1 MSDALPVVEVEG
13 LVRRFGELT
22 AVDGVSFEVRRGEIF
37 GFLGPNGAGKSTTIK
52 ILATLLEPTAGRA
65 AIAGHDVVREPLR
78 VREAIGI
85 IFQDNSLDDRLT
97 ADQNLY
103 IHSLLYD
110 LPRDVYRARADALLE
125 MVDLTERRKGLVRT
139 YSGGMRRRLEI
150 ARGLLHRPEVLFLDE
165 PTVGLDPQTRSAM
178 WQHVLRVRDEGNVTV
193 FMTTHYLD
201 EAEHCDR
208 IAIID
213 HGRVVALGSPEE
225 LKRQVGGDV
234 MVVGASAA
242 EDVARDIGERYCV
255 DVTRA
260 DDGLRFQVDD
270 GATFIPRLT
279 ADFQGRI
286 SSVSVHRP
294 TLDDVFL
301 KLTGRAIREEE
312 ATSKDQL
319 RMVARAFGRGR
330 RR

>member
-1 MSDALPVVEVEG
+1 MSDATPVVEVEA
-13 LVRRFGELT
+13 LVRRFGDLT
-22 AVDGVSFEVRRGEIF
+22 AIDGVSFEVRRGEIF

-52 ILATLLEPTAGRA
+52 ILATLLAPTAGRA

-110 LPRDVYRARADALLE
+110 LPRDVYRARADALLA

-150 ARGLLHRPEVLFLDE
+150 ARGLLHRPRVLFLDE

-178 WQHVLRVRDEGNVTV
+178 WQHVLRVRDEGDVTV
-193 FMTTHYLD
+193 FMTTHYLE

-234 MVVGASAA
+234 MVVGAAA
-242 EDVARDIGERYCV
+242 GGGDLARDIGERYGV

-270 GATFIPRLT
+270 GATFIPRLA
-279 ADFQGRI
+279 ADFLGKI

-301 KLTGRAIREEE
+301 KLTGRIIREEE
-312 ATSKDQL
+312 ATGKDQL
-319 RMVARAFGRGR
+319 RMIARAWGR

>member
-1 MSDALPVVEVEG
+1 MSAVVEVEG
-13 LVRRFGELT
+13 LVRRFGELA
-22 AVDGVSFEVRRGEIF
+22 AVDGVSFDVERGEIF

-52 ILATLLEPTAGRA
+52 ILATLLAPTAGRA

-103 IHSLLYD
+103 IHALLYD
-110 LPRDVYRARADALLE
+110 LPKAVYRERADALLA
-125 MVDLTERRKGLVRT
+125 MVDLTDRRKSLVRT

-150 ARGLLHRPEVLFLDE
+150 ARGLLHRPRVLFLDE

-178 WQHVLRVRDEGNVTV
+178 WQHVLKARDESDVTV
-193 FMTTHYLD
+193 FMTTHYLE

-234 MVVGASAA
+234 MVVGAAA
-242 EDVARDIGERYCV
+242 AAGADLARDIGERYGV
-255 DVTRA
+255 EVQRA
-260 DDGLRFQVDD
+260 DDGLRFQVED

-279 ADFQGRI
+279 ADFQGKI

-312 ATSKDQL
+312 ATTKDQMRL
-319 RMVARAFGRGR
+319 MVRAFGRR
-330 RR
+330 R

>member
-1 MSDALPVVEVEG
+1 MSDPTVVVEVEG
-13 LVRRFGELT
+13 LVRRFGDLV
-22 AVDGVSFEVRRGEIF
+22 AVDGVSFDVRRGEIF

-52 ILATLLEPTAGRA
+52 ILATLLAPTAGRA
-65 AIAGHDVVREPLR
+65 AIAGHDVVRDALR
-78 VREAIGI
+78 VRESIGI

-110 LPRDVYRARADALLE
+110 LPRDVYRARADALLA
-125 MVDLTERRKGLVRT
+125 MVDLTERRRSLVRT
-139 YSGGMRRRLEI
+139 FSGGMRRRLEI
-150 ARGLLHRPEVLFLDE
+150 ARGLLHRPQVLFLDE
-165 PTVGLDPQTRSAM
+165 PTVGLDPQTRNAM
-178 WQHVLRVRDEGNVTV
+178 WQHVLRIRDEGEVTV

-213 HGRVVALGSPEE
+213 HGRIVALGSPEE

-234 MVVGASAA
+234 MVVGAAPASG
-242 EDVARDIGERYCV
+242 DLARDIGERYGV

-260 DDGLRFQVDD
+260 ADGLRFQVDD

-279 ADFQGRI
+279 SDFQGKI

-312 ATSKDQL
+312 ATGKDQM
-319 RMVARAFGRGR
+319 RIIARAFGRR
-330 RR
+330 R